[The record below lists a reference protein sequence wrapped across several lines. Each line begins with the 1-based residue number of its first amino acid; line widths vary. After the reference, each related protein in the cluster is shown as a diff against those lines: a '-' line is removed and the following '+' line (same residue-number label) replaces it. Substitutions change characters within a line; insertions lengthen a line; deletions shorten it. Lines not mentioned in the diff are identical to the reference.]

1 MKKLYPLILLIT
13 LILVATACSRG
24 GSNVFKEQA
33 LILRKTIESFVE
45 YDDAGEEV
53 YKDTAVSKY
62 INTYNEKGLMEAV
75 SSEEREIRRFTYQYD
90 EKGSPTSISFGM
102 LDEDMAFPIQNTYE
116 GNVVKE
122 AQVDVGPLAAEFGED
137 PNSWSAVACAA
148 VNAVVEALENCVYYR
163 DARITLLGSDVYCVR
178 AGGITVEKCT
188 LQPGYRLKYE
198 LHKNEDGTSWDQTTY
213 SGSID
218 SFTRN
223 EYDAMGRLSGYE
235 VPGNMG
241 LQKLTYTE
249 TKDAASGRTV
259 YQASGK
265 RIAMRYEFEKGKM
278 VLRNYAMTSVGVNQT
293 TTYTED
299 GQIATYEQYSDGHL
313 RTRETY
319 EYGHK

>member
-1 MKKLYPLILLIT
+1 MKKLYPIILLI
-13 LILVATACSRG
+13 ILVSTACSRG
-24 GSNVFKEQA
+24 GSNVFKGQA
-33 LILRKTIESFVE
+33 LILRKTTESFVE
-45 YDDAGEEV
+45 YDDEGEEV

-102 LDEDMAFPIQNTYE
+102 LGEDMAFPIQNTYE

-122 AQVDVGPLAAEFGED
+122 VQVDVGPLAAELGED
-137 PNSWSAVACAA
+137 PSSWSADTCAA
-148 VNAVVEALENCVYYR
+148 VNAVVSALENCVNYQ
-163 DARITLLGSDVYCVR
+163 DARITLVGCDAYCVR
-178 AGGITVEKCT
+178 AGGVTVEKCT
-188 LQPGYRLKYE
+188 LHPGYRLKYE

-241 LQKLTYTE
+241 LQKLMYTE

-259 YQASGK
+259 YQAS
-265 RIAMRYEFEKGKM
+265 RNVIAVRYEFEKDKM
-278 VLRNYAMTSVGVNQT
+278 VLMNYALTDAGVNQT
-293 TTYTED
+293 TTYTDD

>member
-1 MKKLYPLILLIT
+1 MKKLYLLILCIT
-13 LILVATACSRG
+13 LILVFTACSRG
-24 GSNVFKEQA
+24 SNVFKGQA
-33 LILRKTIESFVE
+33 LILRKTTESFVE
-45 YDDAGEEV
+45 YDEGEEV

-75 SSEEREIRRFTYQYD
+75 SSEEKEVRLFTYQYD

-102 LDEDMAFPIQNTYE
+102 GGEDRAFPIQNTYE
-116 GNVVKE
+116 GNKVKE
-122 AQVDVGPLAAEFGED
+122 VQVDVGPLAAELGED

-148 VNAVVEALENCVYYR
+148 VNAVVSALEYCVNYQ
-163 DARITLLGSDVYCVR
+163 DARITLVGCDAYCVR